1 MWEYI
6 VVNESELNDRNY
18 SPMNA
23 VFLMIRYNNEYL
35 LKREFYEGHW
45 ELPAIGPIKANE
57 TPREC
62 VMRNYGEKY
71 GLNSSDVKLI
81 GVKEVLFE
89 KTDFRPDP
97 KPEYLAL
104 FEAEIKNKDDVM
116 QRLDECLHLWYIFG
130 DDVNPYCQLCRG
142 LIEYHNSVI

>member
-1 MWEYI
+1 MEYI

-18 SPMNA
+18 SPINA
-23 VFLMIRYNNEYL
+23 VFLMIRFNNEYL
-35 LKREFYEGHW
+35 LKREFDGGHW

-62 VMRNYGEKY
+62 VLRNYSEKY
-71 GLNSSDVKLI
+71 GLNSSNVKLI

-89 KTDFRPDP
+89 KTNFRPDP

-104 FEAEIKNKDDVM
+104 FEADIKNKDDVM
-116 QRLDECLHLWYIFG
+116 QRLDENLHLWYIFG
-130 DDVNPYCQLCRG
+130 DDVSPYCQLCRR
-142 LIEYHNSVI
+142 LIEYRNSVI